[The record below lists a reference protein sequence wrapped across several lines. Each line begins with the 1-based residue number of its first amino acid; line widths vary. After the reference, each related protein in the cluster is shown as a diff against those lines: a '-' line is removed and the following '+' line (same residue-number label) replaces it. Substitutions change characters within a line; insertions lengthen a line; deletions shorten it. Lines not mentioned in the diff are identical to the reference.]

1 MVTSNGGESRSREGK
16 VYTVDN
22 RNTVK
27 KNVKGDYKKN
37 NRNEEGKTDKGKY
50 KGGNRENNF
59 SRHSHSNGKPQN
71 NGGKQ
76 YGNKGYNPYDK
87 DRDDDVRTNQKARSS
102 QKDSKKEQQPD
113 KIEIMNRIEKE
124 KKAIQKKQAENRKN
138 NKSVRQQA
146 KPKRSN
152 NIDWTREY
160 ENGSY
165 DDDDLDMYL

>member
-1 MVTSNGGESRSREGK
+1 MVTSNGGEGRSREGK
-16 VYTVDN
+16 VFTVDN
-22 RNTVK
+22 RKTVK

-37 NRNEEGKTDKGKY
+37 RSEEGRTEKGNY
-50 KGGNRENNF
+50 KGGNKENNF
-59 SRHSHSNGKPQN
+59 NRSSHGKSQ
-71 NGGKQ
+71 NGGGRQ

-87 DRDDDVRTNQKARSS
+87 DKDDDVRPNQRAKSS
-102 QKDSKKEQQPD
+102 QRDSKKEQQPD
-113 KIEIMNRIEKE
+113 KIEIMNRIQKE
-124 KKAIQKKQAENRKN
+124 KKAIQKKQSENRKN
-138 NKSVRQQA
+138 NKPVRPQA

>member
-1 MVTSNGGESRSREGK
+1 MVTSNGGEGCSREGK

-22 RNTVK
+22 RKTVK
-27 KNVKGDYKKN
+27 KNVKSDYKKN
-37 NRNEEGKTDKGKY
+37 NRSEEGRTEKGNY
-50 KGGNRENNF
+50 KGGNKDNNF
-59 SRHSHSNGKPQN
+59 NRSSHGKSQ
-71 NGGKQ
+71 NGGGRQ

-87 DRDDDVRTNQKARSS
+87 DKDDDIRPNQRPKSS
-102 QKDSKKEQQPD
+102 QRDSKKEQQPD
-113 KIEIMNRIEKE
+113 KVEIMNRIQKE
-124 KKAIQKKQAENRKN
+124 KKAIQKKQSENRKN